1 MKMKT
6 KYFFMMMVGVL
17 MGTQVMNAQ
26 DASGNEQG
34 KRGRKRMTMEQ
45 MVDMQASKI
54 ANNLGLDDKT
64 TAKFTDVYKKYMTE
78 LNDVR
83 KEFPMHGYKGMKP
96 KAEKNQ
102 DGQMKA
108 QVVMPTDDEV
118 DKMMRDRFK
127 QSRKM
132 LDIREKYYDEFRK
145 FLTPKQ
151 VQKVYDQGMMNHG
164 KFHKEMNRR
173 ADMHKRSVGKR
184 DVRPGQPTSNK

>member
-1 MKMKT
+1 MKT
-6 KYFFMMMVGVL
+6 KYFIMMVVAVL

-26 DASGNEQG
+26 DNEQG
-34 KRGRKRMTMEQ
+34 KKRSRKRMTMEQ
-45 MVDMQASKI
+45 MVDMQSRKI
-54 ANNLGLDDKT
+54 IGDLGLDDKT
-64 TAKFTDVYKKYMTE
+64 AAKFTEVYKKYMTA

-83 KEFPMHGYKGMKP
+83 KEFPLYGYKGMKA
-96 KAEKNQ
+96 KAEKGE

-108 QVVMPTDDEV
+108 RVVMPTDAEV

-145 FLTPKQ
+145 FLSPKQ
-151 VQKVYDQGMMNHG
+151 VQKIYDQGQMNHG

-173 ADMHKRSVGKR
+173 AGMKRPMEGPRQDK
-184 DVRPGQPTSNK
+184 PQK